1 MPRLASGALRI
12 RGVGTLLRRS
22 AGVTTSRPAPAFAR
36 TPFRRT
42 PTARALDQ
50 ADRATVVL
58 WPDTFTNAFDPELG
72 SDTAAALA
80 AAGETVHVPTQWGCC
95 GRTLY
100 DPGMLDLA
108 RRALRNV
115 LDILDPFTSR
125 GIPVVVPEPS
135 CLASFRDELPN
146 LLPDDP
152 RAARLA
158 GLARSLSEHLLATGA
173 LDRLSASGRDAA
185 GSQDTNRVDPA
196 GGTSDRG
203 GDNSDR
209 GRDERPVPDR
219 GPVIVHPHC
228 QGRAAVGTAADRD
241 VLARL
246 GYRPR
251 TLDAGCCG
259 LAGSYGFSAG
269 TAAISQS
276 IARDYWL
283 PKLDE
288 AVHAADADSPDGAE
302 VVVAMDGFSCI
313 TQLEQLDGRPHRSV
327 ASLIAEALA

>member
-1 MPRLASGALRI
+1 
-12 RGVGTLLRRS
+12 
-22 AGVTTSRPAPAFAR
+22 
-36 TPFRRT
+36 
-42 PTARALDQ
+42 
-50 ADRATVVL
+50 
-58 WPDTFTNAFDPELG
+58 
-72 SDTAAALA
+72 
-80 AAGETVHVPTQWGCC
+80 
-95 GRTLY
+95 
-100 DPGMLDLA
+100 
-108 RRALRNV
+108 
-115 LDILDPFTSR
+115 
-125 GIPVVVPEPS
+125 VVVPEPS

-158 GLARSLSEHLLATGA
+158 GLARSLSEHLLASGA
-173 LDRLSASGRDAA
+173 LDRLPVGGSRGA
-185 GSQDTNRVDPA
+185 GSRDTSAANGTGPA
-196 GGTSDRG
+196 GDSSRRIGDG
-203 GDNSDR
+203 G
-209 GRDERPVPDR
+209 PVPDR

-288 AVHAADADSPDGAE
+288 AVRSAGADSPDGAGAI
-302 VVVAMDGFSCI
+302 VAMDGFSCI